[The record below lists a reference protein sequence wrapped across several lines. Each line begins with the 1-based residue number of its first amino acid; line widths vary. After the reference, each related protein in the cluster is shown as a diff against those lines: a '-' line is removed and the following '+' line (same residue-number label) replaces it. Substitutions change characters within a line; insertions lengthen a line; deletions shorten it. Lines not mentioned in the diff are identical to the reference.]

1 MAGDMTTTGIARAL
15 MFCAV
20 AGLGACQQDA
30 GTAAQSSA
38 VTHVK
43 PKAAAVVKKG
53 PTAAE
58 LTVGMVE
65 AASQGKSQV
74 PVELKFE
81 LVQRPKIGQVLE
93 INLAL
98 IPQIDANA
106 ASIEVSGADGLSLAP
121 GAGQFDLAATQAGE
135 VYRHTVNI
143 TPTVD
148 GVLLVGVTVSLK
160 HDEITDSKA
169 FSIPIIAER

>member
-1 MAGDMTTTGIARAL
+1 MEIAQAL
-15 MFCAV
+15 LFCAM
-20 AGLGACQQDA
+20 AALCACQQDA
-30 GTAAQSSA
+30 GNAAQSGA

-81 LVQRPKIGQVLE
+81 LVQRPKVGQVLE

-98 IPQIDANA
+98 LPQIDANS
-106 ASIEVSGADGLSLAP
+106 ASVEVTGADGLNLAP
-121 GAGQFDLAATQAGE
+121 GTGQFGIDATQAGE
-135 VYRHTVNI
+135 VYRHTVTM
-143 TPTVD
+143 TPTAD
-148 GVLLVGVTVSLK
+148 GVFLIGVAVSLK
-160 HDEITDSKA
+160 HDEISDSKA
-169 FSIPIIAER
+169 FFIPIIAER